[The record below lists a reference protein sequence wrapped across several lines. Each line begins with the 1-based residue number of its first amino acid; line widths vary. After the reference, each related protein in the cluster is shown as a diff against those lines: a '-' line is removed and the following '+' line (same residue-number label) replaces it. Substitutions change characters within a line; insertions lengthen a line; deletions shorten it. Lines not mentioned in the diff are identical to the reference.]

1 MSLAK
6 LTSKGQ
12 ITLPKPIR
20 DYLELHSGDK
30 VEFVIDDKGR
40 VILHSKTIDI
50 KDAFGMIKTKES
62 ASISDMNKSIA
73 RRTKRKYQ
81 SDCD

>member
-30 VEFVIDDKGR
+30 VEFVIDAKGR
-40 VILHSKTIDI
+40 VIMHSKTIDI
-50 KDAFGMIKTKES
+50 KEAFGMIKPKKS
-62 ASISDMNKSIA
+62 ASVDDMNKSIS
-73 RRTKRKYQ
+73 RKIKRKHQ
-81 SDCD
+81 SDCN

>member
-12 ITLPKPIR
+12 ITLPKAIR

-30 VEFVIDDKGR
+30 VEFVIDSQGR
-40 VILHSKTIDI
+40 VIMHSKTIDL
-50 KDAFGMIKTKES
+50 KDAFGMIKSKKS
-62 ASISDMNKSIA
+62 ATVNDMNKSIA
-73 RRTKRKYQ
+73 RNIKRKYRH
-81 SDCD
+81 DCD

>member
-12 ITLPKPIR
+12 ITLPKAIR

-30 VEFVIDDKGR
+30 VEFIIDTQGR
-40 VILHSKTIDI
+40 VIMHSKTIDI
-50 KDAFGMIKTKES
+50 KDAFGMIKSKKS
-62 ASISDMNKSIA
+62 ASIDDMNKSIA
-73 RRTKRKYQ
+73 HKIKRKHQ
-81 SDCD
+81 NDCD

>member
-20 DYLELHSGDK
+20 DHLELHTGDK
-30 VEFVIDDKGR
+30 VEFIIDDEGR
-40 VILHSKTIDI
+40 VIVTPKTIDI
-50 KDAFGMIKTKES
+50 KEAFGMIKSKKS
-62 ASISDMNKSIA
+62 VSIDAMNKSI
-73 RRTKRKYQ
+73 TKKIKKKYKH
-81 SDCD
+81 DGH

>member
-20 DYLELHSGDK
+20 DYLELHAGDK
-30 VEFVIDDKGR
+30 VEFIIDVKGR
-40 VILHSKTIDI
+40 VIVTSKTIDI
-50 KDAFGMIKTKES
+50 KDAFGMIKFRKS
-62 ASISDMNKSIA
+62 ASIDDMNKSIA
-73 RRTKRKYQ
+73 QKIKKKYRN
-81 SDCD
+81 DRH